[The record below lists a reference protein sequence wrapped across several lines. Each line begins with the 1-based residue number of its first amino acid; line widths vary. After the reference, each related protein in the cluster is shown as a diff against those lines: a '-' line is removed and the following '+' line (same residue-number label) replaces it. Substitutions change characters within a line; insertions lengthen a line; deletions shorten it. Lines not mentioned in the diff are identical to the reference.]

1 MTSNRNFNA
10 LKVCLFFVLY
20 SNPREITSFTE
31 GSLSILQPIPSNQ
44 KFIVVFVKFL
54 CYSAVKCGITL
65 EEMSLLISA
74 VKN

>member
-44 KFIVVFVKFL
+44 KFIVVFAKFL

-65 EEMSLLISA
+65 EEMSLLIAA